1 MSKLNPRFRR
11 KGFCEEKG
19 KVASRITAYFHY
31 LGKPSEANWG
41 DMEMGRRLPK
51 FLKADVERGL
61 ILAYYELVKGCAV
74 SLDLPEQNIVPVVAF
89 AHKPGELYGMDFS
102 STYHFAEKE
111 KLSTRLR
118 RVRKKVEGL
127 LRYADFAEKQ
137 MQMKYQVA
145 YEIWCFMPPNKLVTE
160 TVTKAGEE
168 GLPVELV
175 GVEEVNERIR
185 QVALLEP
192 LDREVIYE
200 NAFLW
205 AASLLRRAGAW
216 K

>member
-1 MSKLNPRFRR
+1 
-11 KGFCEEKG
+11 
-19 KVASRITAYFHY
+19 
-31 LGKPSEANWG
+31 
-41 DMEMGRRLPK
+41 MGRRLPK

-118 RVRKKVEGL
+118 RMRKKVED
-127 LRYADFAEKQ
+127 RYAEFAEKQ
-137 MQMKYQVA
+137 MQMKYRVA
-145 YEIWCFMPPNKLVTE
+145 YEIWCFLPPNKVVTE
-160 TVTKAGEE
+160 TAAKAQEE
-168 GLPVELV
+168 GMLVELV
-175 GVEEVNERIR
+175 GVEEVNDRIK

-205 AASLLRRAGAW
+205 AASLFRRAGAW

>member
-1 MSKLNPRFRR
+1 MKR
-11 KGFCEEKG
+11 
-19 KVASRITAYFHY
+19 T
-31 LGKPSEANWG
+31 
-41 DMEMGRRLPK
+41 PK
-51 FLKADVERGL
+51 FLKADIERGL
-61 ILAYYELVKGCAV
+61 ILAYYKLVKGCIV
-74 SLDLPEQNIVPVVAF
+74 SLDMPDQNIVPVVAF

-127 LRYADFAEKQ
+127 QRYADFAETQ

-145 YEIWCFMPPNKLVTE
+145 YEIWCFMPPNNLVTE
-160 TVTKAGEE
+160 TVIKAREE
-168 GLPVELV
+168 GMPVELV
-175 GVEEVNERIR
+175 DTEKVNERIR

-192 LDREVIYE
+192 LDREMIYE

-205 AASLLRRAGAW
+205 AASLFRQAGAW

>member
-1 MSKLNPRFRR
+1 
-11 KGFCEEKG
+11 
-19 KVASRITAYFHY
+19 
-31 LGKPSEANWG
+31 
-41 DMEMGRRLPK
+41 
-51 FLKADVERGL
+51 
-61 ILAYYELVKGCAV
+61 
-74 SLDLPEQNIVPVVAF
+74 
-89 AHKPGELYGMDFS
+89 
-102 STYHFAEKE
+102 
-111 KLSTRLR
+111 LR

-127 LRYADFAEKQ
+127 QRYADFAEKQ

>member
-1 MSKLNPRFRR
+1 MS
-11 KGFCEEKG
+11 
-19 KVASRITAYFHY
+19 
-31 LGKPSEANWG
+31 
-41 DMEMGRRLPK
+41 MPK
-51 FLKADVERGL
+51 FLKADVERGF

-74 SLDLPEQNIVPVVAF
+74 SLDLPEENIVPVVAF

-102 STYHFAEKE
+102 SAYHFAEKE
-111 KLSTRLR
+111 KLSTRVR

-127 LRYADFAEKQ
+127 QNYAEFAENQ
-137 MQMKYQVA
+137 MQMKYRVA

-160 TVTKAGEE
+160 TVAKAGEE

-205 AASLLRRAGAW
+205 AASLMRRAGAW

>member
-1 MSKLNPRFRR
+1 M
-11 KGFCEEKG
+11 
-19 KVASRITAYFHY
+19 
-31 LGKPSEANWG
+31 
-41 DMEMGRRLPK
+41 
-51 FLKADVERGL
+51 KADVERGL

-74 SLDLPEQNIVPVVAF
+74 SLDMPGENIVPVVAF

-127 LRYADFAEKQ
+127 QRYAEFAEEQ
-137 MQMKYQVA
+137 MQMKYRVA
-145 YEIWCFMPPNKLVTE
+145 YEIWCFLPPNKLVTE
-160 TVTKAGEE
+160 TIVKAGEE
-168 GLPVELV
+168 GLPLELV
-175 GVEEVNERIR
+175 SVEEVNKRIR
-185 QVALLEP
+185 QVAFLEP
-192 LDREVIYE
+192 LDQEVIYE

-205 AASLLRRAGAW
+205 AAGLLRRAGAL